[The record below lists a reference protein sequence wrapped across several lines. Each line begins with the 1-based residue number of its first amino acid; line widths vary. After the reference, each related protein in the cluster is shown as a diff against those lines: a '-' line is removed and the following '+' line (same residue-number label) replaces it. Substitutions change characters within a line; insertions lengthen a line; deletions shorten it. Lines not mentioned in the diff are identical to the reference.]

1 MKKPS
6 ISRCI
11 PKRRL
16 VSRRSPCN
24 YGLGGTKWSQYL
36 IETCVSIIMATSHHF
51 KGWTATVHYPLPVA
65 CSGLHSAER
74 YEFNMP
80 CSHPN
85 LSTPSHQAPCRNLQL
100 IPGLF
105 SCIHM
110 AHPYAPSHQLAENQD
125 YEAHPPGERQES
137 SFLFLVLK
145 HV

>member
-1 MKKPS
+1 MTERINRNGDLAS
-6 ISRCI
+6 LQRVGRQQSTTIRFQ
-11 PKRRL
+11 
-16 VSRRSPCN
+16 
-24 YGLGGTKWSQYL
+24 W
-36 IETCVSIIMATSHHF
+36 
-51 KGWTATVHYPLPVA
+51 A

-74 YEFNMP
+74 YEFNVP

-100 IPGLF
+100 TPGLF

-137 SFLFLVLK
+137 NFLYLALK